1 MCAEQVSCH
10 VHFTGESMP
19 TNQARAHPPTI
30 HAALAEK
37 HCQPDAVLE
46 HIDEGADI
54 IVGMFNSEPLTVL
67 DALEANAERLSG
79 VRIHQMFPF
88 RERDYMHGAFPGLR
102 HVSWF
107 LSPANRE
114 AFRKDTC
121 DLIPNNFSEVPA
133 LMRRATRHSLVLAV
147 VSPPDRLGYFSLG
160 TNADY
165 VAALI
170 GEAPF
175 FVEVNHQM
183 PRTYGENQVHV
194 SQLVGWCEADYPL
207 THLPARPVRETDR
220 KIAGYVA
227 ERIRDGATLQA
238 GIGSI
243 PDEVLG
249 LLDGQKD
256 LGVNTELLSDRII
269 DLIENGVITG
279 TRKRTHR
286 NKTITSNALG
296 SNRLYEFVEENPGV
310 EFWPVAHTNDDR
322 NVAGEDSFVAINATL
337 EVDFLGQCA
346 SESLGSEYW
355 SSSGGQP
362 DFARGAILSE
372 LGQSFIVLRS
382 TTADESISRIV
393 AQLHPGA
400 AVTTFKNVV
409 DCVVTEFGVA
419 ELHGSTIRERT
430 RRLISIAHPKFRDDL
445 ERRAKELEYL

>member
-1 MCAEQVSCH
+1 
-10 VHFTGESMP
+10 MP
-19 TNQARAHPPTI
+19 TNQAKAHPPTI
-30 HAALAEK
+30 HAALAAK

-79 VRIHQMFPF
+79 VRIHQMFPS

-114 AFRKDTC
+114 AFRNDTC
-121 DLIPNNFSEVPA
+121 DLIPNNFSAVPA
-133 LMRRATRHSLVLAV
+133 LMRRATRRSLVLAA
-147 VSPPDRLGYFSLG
+147 VSPPDRHGYFSLG

-165 VAALI
+165 VAPPI

-183 PRTYGENQVHV
+183 PRTYGENQVHL
-194 SQLVGWCEADYPL
+194 SQVVGWCEADYPL
-207 THLPARPVRETDR
+207 TQLPARPVRETDR

-227 ERIRDGATLQA
+227 ERIPDGATLQA

-243 PDEVLG
+243 PNEVLG
-249 LLDGQKD
+249 PLRDHKD
-256 LGVNTELLSDRII
+256 LGVNTELFSDGFI
-269 DLIENGVITG
+269 DLVENGVITG
-279 TRKRTHR
+279 TRKRNHR
-286 NKTITSNALG
+286 NKAITSNALG
-296 SNRLYEFVEENPGV
+296 SNRLYEFVAENPSV
-310 EFWPVAHTNDDR
+310 EFWPVDHTNDDR
-322 NVAGEDSFVAINATL
+322 NVAREDRFVAINAAL

-372 LGQSFIVLRS
+372 HGQSFIVLHS
-382 TTADESISRIV
+382 TTADESVSRIV
-393 AQLHPGA
+393 AQFHPGA
-400 AVTTFKNVV
+400 AVTTFKNIVE
-409 DCVVTEFGVA
+409 CVVTEYGVA
-419 ELHGSTIRERT
+419 ELRGSTIRERT
-430 RRLISIAHPKFRDDL
+430 RRLIGIAHPKFRDDL
-445 ERRAKELEYL
+445 ERRARELEYL